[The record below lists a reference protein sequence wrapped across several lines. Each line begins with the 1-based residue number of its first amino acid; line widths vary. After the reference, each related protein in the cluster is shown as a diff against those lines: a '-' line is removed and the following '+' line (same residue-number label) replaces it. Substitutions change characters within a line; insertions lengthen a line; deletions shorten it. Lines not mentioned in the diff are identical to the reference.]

1 MDHTQSSTHEGS
13 FQKPCSAL
21 GQGALRRLDLPR
33 ADRPQSRGEELRTW
47 AQLPRG
53 RLSAVDDNILT
64 LAGDVSMPL
73 GLSSPRM
80 TVVRLKDGG
89 LVIFN
94 AITLDEDEM
103 RQLEAFGTPAWLI
116 VPSDRHRLEA
126 KVWKNRYPALRVVA
140 PEAARERVAEFV
152 AVDATQADFGDPAVR
167 LIDLPG
173 AHGAEAALEV
183 ITAHGVTLVVNE
195 LVGNIRSE
203 IGIESFLLRAIGF
216 PAEPSCA
223 TSDDPD
229 LFDRRLALADRF
241 QDWATCP
248 DLTRIVVTHGEI
260 IEDDP
265 RGVLRWLA
273 AELIAA

>member
-1 MDHTQSSTHEGS
+1 MDHTQSSTHEGI
-13 FQKPCSAL
+13 FQAPRAAL
-21 GQGALRRLDLPR
+21 GQGPLRRLEL
-33 ADRPQSRGEELRTW
+33 ARGGDLRTW
-47 AQLPRG
+47 AHLPRG
-53 RLSAVDDNILT
+53 RLSALDDNILT
-64 LAGDVSMPL
+64 VTGDVSMPL

-103 RQLEAFGTPAWLI
+103 RQLELFGTPTWLI

-140 PEAARERVAEFV
+140 PEAALESVAEFV

-167 LIDLPG
+167 LVDLPG
-173 AHGAEAALEV
+173 AHGCEAALEV
-183 ITAHGVTLVVNE
+183 DTAQGLTLVVNE

-203 IGIESFLLRAIGF
+203 IGLESFLLRAIGF
-216 PAEPSCA
+216 PAEPPCV
-223 TSDDPD
+223 TSPDDPH

-241 QDWATCP
+241 EGWSMRS

-265 RGVLRWLA
+265 QGVLRWLA
-273 AELIAA
+273 AELTAA

>member
-1 MDHTQSSTHEGS
+1 MDL
-13 FQKPCSAL
+13 P
-21 GQGALRRLDLPR
+21 LRREVARSD
-33 ADRPQSRGEELRTW
+33 DFRTW
-47 AQLPRG
+47 THLPRG
-53 RLSAVDDNILT
+53 RLSALDDNILT

-73 GLSSPRM
+73 GLFSPRM

-94 AITLDEDEM
+94 AITLGEDEM

-116 VPSDRHRLEA
+116 VPSDRHLLEA

-140 PEAARERVAEFV
+140 PEAALERVAEFV
-152 AVDATQADFGDPAVR
+152 AVDATWADFGDPAVR
-167 LIDLPG
+167 LVDLPC
-173 AHGAEAALEV
+173 AHGCEAALEV
-183 ITAHGVTLVVNE
+183 TTAHGVTLVVNE
-195 LVGNIRSE
+195 LIGNIRD
-203 IGIESFLLRAIGF
+203 GINLERLQQQAIGL
-216 PAEPSCA
+216 PAGTAPG
-223 TSDDPD
+223 TSTRDPD

-241 QDWATCP
+241 RGWAMLS

-265 RGVLRWLA
+265 QEVLGWLA